1 MKKSL
6 IALAALAAVGVA
18 SAQSSVSISG
28 GYNLG
33 VGKSISTAGVVDTR
47 ASVVNNLANGNNI
60 TFTVNEDLGGGLR
73 AIASTNIRYDASTGM
88 NTSNT
93 VNNTSTAGDPFAQN
107 SSIALAGSFGQVTMG
122 RFTSGVAAP
131 IGGYD
136 PFFTSTLGVAISA
149 PPPRINDTVQ
159 YATPT
164 MSGFRATIE
173 TSLRAGT
180 GNATASAV
188 AKDAVQYT
196 LTYNQ
201 GPVSLMV
208 GGGNTQQQSNN
219 KISGVGAS
227 YNMGVAIPTVAYAK
241 TGNGASTSGSTEE
254 TAVGVTVPL
263 GAISLLAGHRKTE
276 GSGTAAL
283 NTKRNSV
290 GAHYILSKRT
300 RALVE
305 VAKETSK
312 DTAWVL
318 GLRHTF

>member
-18 SAQSSVSISG
+18 SAQSSVTISG

-33 VGKSISTAGVVDTR
+33 VGKTISSAGVVDTR
-47 ASVVNNLANGNNI
+47 ASVVNNLSNGNNI
-60 TFTVNEDLGGGLR
+60 SFTVNEDLGGGLR
-73 AIASTNIRYDASTGM
+73 AIASTNIRYDASTGL

-93 VNNTSTAGDPFAQN
+93 ASATGTADAFAQN
-107 SSIALAGSFGQVTMG
+107 SSIALAGSFGQLTMG

-136 PFFTSTLGVAISA
+136 PFFTSNAGVAISA
-149 PPPRINDTVQ
+149 PPPRTNDTVQ

-241 TGNGASTSGSTEE
+241 TGNGATAGSTEE

-300 RALVE
+300 RALAE
-305 VAKETSK
+305 VAKETDK

>member
-33 VGKSISTAGVVDTR
+33 VGKTISSAGVVDTR
-47 ASVVNNLANGNNI
+47 ASVVNNLSNGNNI
-60 TFTVNEDLGGGLR
+60 SFTVNEDLGGGLR
-73 AIASTNIRYDASTGM
+73 AIASTNIRYDASTGL

-93 VNNTSTAGDPFAQN
+93 ASATGTADAFAQN
-107 SSIALAGSFGQVTMG
+107 SSIALAGSFGQLTMG

-136 PFFTSTLGVAISA
+136 PFFTSNAGVAISA
-149 PPPRINDTVQ
+149 PPPRTNDTVQ

-300 RALVE
+300 RALAE
-305 VAKETSK
+305 VAKETDK

>member
-18 SAQSSVSISG
+18 SAQSSVTISG

-33 VGKSISTAGVVDTR
+33 VGKTISSAGVVDTR
-47 ASVVNNLANGNNI
+47 ASVVNNLSNGNNI
-60 TFTVNEDLGGGLR
+60 SFTVNEDLGGGLR
-73 AIASTNIRYDASTGM
+73 AIASTNIRYDASTGL

-93 VNNTSTAGDPFAQN
+93 ASATGTADAFAQN
-107 SSIALAGSFGQVTMG
+107 SSIALAGSFGQLTMG

-136 PFFTSTLGVAISA
+136 PFFTSNAGVAISA
-149 PPPRINDTVQ
+149 PPPRTNDTVQ

-180 GNATASAV
+180 NAAS
-188 AKDAVQYT
+188 KDAVQYT

-201 GPVSLMV
+201 GPVSLTV
-208 GGGNTQQQSNN
+208 GGGNGQAASNN

-300 RALVE
+300 RALAE
-305 VAKETSK
+305 VAKETDK

>member
-18 SAQSSVSISG
+18 SAQSSVTISG

-33 VGKSISTAGVVDTR
+33 VGKTISSAGVVDTR
-47 ASVVNNLANGNNI
+47 ASVVNNLSNGNNI
-60 TFTVNEDLGGGLR
+60 SFTVNEDLGGGLR
-73 AIASTNIRYDASTGM
+73 AIASTNIRYDASTGL

-93 VNNTSTAGDPFAQN
+93 ASATGTADAFAQN
-107 SSIALAGSFGQVTMG
+107 SSIALAGSFGQLTMG

-136 PFFTSTLGVAISA
+136 PFFTSNAGVAISA
-149 PPPRINDTVQ
+149 PPPRTNDTVQ

-180 GNATASAV
+180 NAAS
-188 AKDAVQYT
+188 KDAVQYT

-201 GPVSLMV
+201 GPVSLTV
-208 GGGNTQQQSNN
+208 GGGNGQAASNN

-241 TGNGASTSGSTEE
+241 TGNGATAGSTEE

-300 RALVE
+300 RALAE
-305 VAKETSK
+305 VAKETDK